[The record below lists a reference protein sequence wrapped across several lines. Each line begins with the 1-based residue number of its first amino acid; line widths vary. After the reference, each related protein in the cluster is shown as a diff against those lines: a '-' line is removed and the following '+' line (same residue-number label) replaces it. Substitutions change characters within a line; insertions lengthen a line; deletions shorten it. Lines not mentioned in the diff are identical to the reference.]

1 MLENTTKKDLNRT
14 LWVKKDVIDQ
24 DRKWLVI
31 DAQGQTLGKLAV
43 EIANKLM
50 GKWKVHYNDFWDT
63 GDFVIVENAK
73 KIVLTGNKKDQK
85 VYYRHSGH
93 KGHLKTITFEK
104 MMREKPEE
112 VINLAVR
119 WMLPKNKLRAVRM
132 KRLKV
137 FVWNTNKYDDLSPE
151 KIEING

>member
-1 MLENTTKKDLNRT
+1 MLENTTRKDLNKT
-14 LWVKKDVIDQ
+14 LWVKKDIIESE
-24 DRKWLVI
+24 RKWLVI
-31 DAQGQTLGKLAV
+31 DAKGQTLGKLAV
-43 EIANKLM
+43 EIANRLI
-50 GKWKVHYNDFWDT
+50 GKWKSYYNDFWDA
-63 GDFVIVENAK
+63 GDYVIVENVTD
-73 KIVLTGNKKDQK
+73 IVLTGNKKNKK
-85 VYYRHSGH
+85 VYYTHSWH

-104 MMREKPEE
+104 MHREKPEE

-137 FVWNTNKYDDLSPE
+137 FVGTTDKYNDLSPE

>member
-1 MLENTTKKDLNRT
+1 MLENTTKKDLNKT
-14 LWVKKDVIDQ
+14 LWVKQDVIEK
-24 DRKWLVI
+24 DRKWLLV
-31 DAQGQTLGKLAV
+31 DAKNQTLGKLAV

-50 GKWKVHYNDFWDT
+50 GKGKVQYNDFWDT

-73 KIVLTGNKKDQK
+73 DIILTGNKKDQK
-85 VYYRHSGH
+85 VYYKHSGY
-93 KGHLKTITFEK
+93 KWHLKTITFEK
-104 MMREKPEE
+104 MITEKPEE
-112 VINLAVR
+112 VIKLAVR

-137 FVWNTNKYDDLSPE
+137 FAKTTDKYDNLSPE